1 MQEKKYT
8 EEHEWIELSEDGK
21 TGSPTLPFISF
32 STSALRAF
40 PDVTHDL
47 GTVGVSIYAAKSLG
61 DVVFVELPTLN
72 IEVTAGDSM
81 GAVESVK
88 SASDILTPV
97 SGKIIEANDVLQE
110 KPGTIN
116 KSPEGEGWIARIQV
130 KDGKELDKL
139 MNRDEYAK
147 FTAE

>member
-1 MQEKKYT
+1 
-8 EEHEWIELSEDGK
+8 
-21 TGSPTLPFISF
+21 
-32 STSALRAF
+32 
-40 PDVTHDL
+40 
-47 GTVGVSIYAAKSLG
+47 
-61 DVVFVELPTLN
+61 
-72 IEVTAGDSM
+72 M

-116 KSPEGEGWIARIQV
+116 KSPEGEGWIAKIQV
-130 KDGKELDKL
+130 RDAGEVENL
-139 MNRDEYAK
+139 MSMDEYAK

>member
-1 MQEKKYT
+1 
-8 EEHEWIELSEDGK
+8 
-21 TGSPTLPFISF
+21 
-32 STSALRAF
+32 
-40 PDVTHDL
+40 
-47 GTVGVSIYAAKSLG
+47 
-61 DVVFVELPTLN
+61 
-72 IEVTAGDSM
+72 M

-116 KSPEGEGWIARIQV
+116 KSPEKEGWIAKIQV
-130 KDGKELDKL
+130 TDAGEVENL
-139 MNRDEYAK
+139 MSMDEYAK

>member
-1 MQEKKYT
+1 
-8 EEHEWIELSEDGK
+8 
-21 TGSPTLPFISF
+21 
-32 STSALRAF
+32 
-40 PDVTHDL
+40 
-47 GTVGVSIYAAKSLG
+47 
-61 DVVFVELPTLN
+61 
-72 IEVTAGDSM
+72 M

-97 SGKIIEANDVLQE
+97 SGKIIAANNVLQE

-130 KDGKELDKL
+130 KDAGEVEKL
-139 MNRDEYAK
+139 MGEDEYAK

>member
-1 MQEKKYT
+1 
-8 EEHEWIELSEDGK
+8 
-21 TGSPTLPFISF
+21 
-32 STSALRAF
+32 
-40 PDVTHDL
+40 
-47 GTVGVSIYAAKSLG
+47 
-61 DVVFVELPTLN
+61 
-72 IEVTAGDSM
+72 M

-97 SGKIIEANDVLQE
+97 SGKIIEANNVLQE

-130 KDGKELDKL
+130 KDAAEMEELMSL
-139 MNRDEYAK
+139 DEYAK